1 MIRRGVHLCASVGY
15 STILCAAERHLTLA
29 RPRGHEFTIPMS
41 KRILLADDN
50 ETVRKV
56 IAALLQSNGFTVCA
70 EAVDGG
76 DAVTK
81 ALELRPDLIVI
92 DLVMPSMN
100 GLVASAKISE
110 LLPGVPI
117 VLHTLHATSTL
128 ELEAKKNGISRV
140 VPKSEGHSIVSH
152 IRELLG
158 SDVALKPSPL
168 SEAVASSLAP
178 PATAIPEPGPQ
189 ITDAIDTPPNSGLR
203 KAS

>member
-1 MIRRGVHLCASVGY
+1 M
-15 STILCAAERHLTLA
+15 
-29 RPRGHEFTIPMS
+29 P

-50 ETVRKV
+50 ETIRKT
-56 IAALLQSNGFTVCA
+56 IAALLESSGFTVCA
-70 EAVDGG
+70 EAVDGVE
-76 DAVTK
+76 AVTK

-100 GLVASAKISE
+100 GLAASAKISE

-128 ELEAKKNGISRV
+128 ELEAKKNGISRI

-158 SDVALKPSPL
+158 FDGALKPSQPFE
-168 SEAVASSLAP
+168 SVAYSWTP
-178 PATAIPEPGPQ
+178 PATGIVEPGTQTADP
-189 ITDAIDTPPNSGLR
+189 TDTPPNSGLR